1 MEINVTFPGNLKV
14 EAGFSGFTV
23 STDQPAA
30 VGGDGTAPS
39 PFHVFLASIAT
50 CAGFYVL
57 SFLKQRGIDE
67 TSAGVTMTTVNDPI
81 TRMVAEVHINIALP
95 PEFPE
100 KYRAAIVR
108 AVDQCSVKR
117 ALAQPP
123 VFVVTTSPPPS

>member
-14 EAGFSGFTV
+14 EARVPGFTV

-30 VGGDGTAPS
+30 VGGDDTAPS
-39 PFHVFLASIAT
+39 PFHLFLASIAS

-67 TSAGVTMTTVNDPI
+67 TSAGVTMTTGNDPI
-81 TRMVAEVHINIALP
+81 TRMVAEVRIDIALP
-95 PEFPE
+95 PEFPQ

-123 VFVVTTSPPPS
+123 AFVVTTSPPAS

>member
-23 STDQPAA
+23 RTDQPAG

-39 PFHVFLASIAT
+39 PFHLFLASLAT

-67 TSAGVTMTTVNDPI
+67 AGAGVTMTTVNDP
-81 TRMVAEVHINIALP
+81 TTGMVAEVQIDIELP

-100 KYRAAIVR
+100 KYRDAVVR
-108 AVDQCSVKR
+108 AVNQCSVKR

-123 VFVVTTSPPPS
+123 AFTVTTSRPAS